1 MSPVQLPPPVSQAL
15 EDLKRT
21 LASLYGDRLRAIYLY
36 GSYARGT
43 ARPDSD
49 VDVLI
54 ALRGEVSPHEEL
66 RRLSKTLSDICLQHD
81 VLIATYPVPENWVR
95 ERQNPLFE
103 NIRREGIRI

>member
-1 MSPVQLPPPVSQAL
+1 MPPLQLPLPVSQAL
-15 EDLKRT
+15 DELKRLLT
-21 LASLYGDRLRAIYLY
+21 SLYGDRLRAIYLY

-54 ALRGEVSPHEEL
+54 ALRGEVRPREEL
-66 RRLSKTLSDICLQHD
+66 RRLSKTLSDLCLQHD
-81 VLIATYPVPENWVR
+81 VLIATYPVPENWVH

-103 NIRREGIRI
+103 NIRREGIRL